1 MVGWWKRLGIGILC
15 SCSCLRRSG
24 HNVPV
29 NLQRDKCYSLFCN
42 FLSLCE
48 CKRVI
53 PLKGQRLEN
62 GLPVYFRLWVT
73 FFPKK
78 VQSPAWLST
87 GHRAQKLDRKRNGC
101 NVESVL
107 LFPVALQS
115 AAQAP
120 SAQPSRA
127 ECVYL
132 QGCIE
137 KVSQKPPKISF
148 RLKP

>member
-1 MVGWWKRLGIGILC
+1 MVGWCKLLGIGILC
-15 SCSCLRRSG
+15 SCSCLHRSG

-73 FFPKK
+73 FFLEK
-78 VQSPAWLST
+78 VQNPAWLST
-87 GHRAQKLDRKRNGC
+87 GHRAQKLDRKKKWMQHGVSLALPSYSSLRHPG
-101 NVESVL
+101 SVSTVL
-107 LFPVALQS
+107 QGRLCIPGGVALRKS
-115 AAQAP
+115 HRSLP
-120 SAQPSRA
+120 RFLS
-127 ECVYL
+127 
-132 QGCIE
+132 G
-137 KVSQKPPKISF
+137 
-148 RLKP
+148 